1 MAILPQSHTPAPSPD
16 EARHRAGWDD
26 DKLLAE
32 CQIRHT
38 RSRGPGGQHRNK
50 VQTGV
55 EIRHTLT
62 GLVGTA
68 SERREQSR
76 NHVMA
81 LFRLRVTLAV
91 ELRCPVDPLSEPSE
105 LWRSRVKAR
114 PVAASP
120 KTVPRD
126 VTRELGSLLAHQPSP
141 QHATGI
147 VKVNVDHH
155 DYPALL
161 AQAMDIVQVCS
172 YQTTP
177 AATWLGV
184 SPSQLIK
191 FLATEPRALA
201 KVNQQRQLRNLR
213 LLQT

>member
-1 MAILPQSHTPAPSPD
+1 MMVILPHSLTPAPSPD
-16 EARHRAGWDD
+16 EAHHRAGWDD

-32 CQIRHT
+32 CLIRHT

-55 EIRHTLT
+55 EIRHTPT
-62 GLVGTA
+62 GLVGNA

-76 NHVMA
+76 NHAMA

-91 ELRCPVDPLSEPSE
+91 ELRCPVDPLAEPSD

-114 PVAASP
+114 PAASP
-120 KTVPRD
+120 KNVLRD
-126 VTRELGSLLAHQPSP
+126 VTRELRSLLAHPPSP

-161 AQAMDIVQVCS
+161 AEAMDVVHTCA

-191 FLATEPRALA
+191 FLATEPRAMA
-201 KVNQQRQLRNLR
+201 KVNEQRQLRNLNT
-213 LLQT
+213 LQA

>member
-1 MAILPQSHTPAPSPD
+1 
-16 EARHRAGWDD
+16 
-26 DKLLAE
+26 
-32 CQIRHT
+32 
-38 RSRGPGGQHRNK
+38 
-50 VQTGV
+50 
-55 EIRHTLT
+55 
-62 GLVGTA
+62 
-68 SERREQSR
+68 
-76 NHVMA
+76 MA

-114 PVAASP
+114 PAASP
-120 KTVPRD
+120 QNVPRD
-126 VTRELGSLLAHQPSP
+126 VTHELGSLLAHQPSP

-161 AQAMDIVQVCS
+161 AQAMDIVQACS

-213 LLQT
+213 LLQS